1 LCSQLGDADLAVDL
15 ISKSIEINPR
25 VAEYHNYLGN
35 SLKRLGRENEVE
47 KSCGR
52 AIDLNSHFNLGQ
64 VLTKQKGIAKRET
77 RRVALIARTESSQ

>member
-64 VLTKQKGIAKRET
+64 VLTKQKGHRK
-77 RRVALIARTESSQ
+77 ARDAESGFDCKN